1 MKNKSQ
7 NPIITVIGCGMMGS
21 SITWPAAYNGCKIRY
36 VGSPLDGEIIAH
48 ARATGEHLTLKRKI
62 PAGTEFYTVDEMDKA
77 LEGADLSICGVS
89 SFGLDWYLD
98 YVIPRLPDGV
108 PVLSIS
114 KGMIHLGEGKMI
126 SYPERME
133 EVAAAC
139 GKKNIDFCA
148 VGGPCTSYELADL
161 DPSCVTFC
169 GRKIELLREI
179 RDLFEAPYYHVS
191 LSTDVR
197 GVECAVALK
206 NFGQAVREMRILLGL
221 CGGHP
226 DNIELGAGD
235 LYVTVF
241 GGRTRK
247 IGTLLG
253 TGMSFKDA
261 MEALKGVTLES
272 IAIAG
277 RTVEAA
283 KTLESMGV
291 IKADDLPLLYHI
303 GRLLDNETGIDVPWK
318 KFEKEVY

>member
-1 MKNKSQ
+1 
-7 NPIITVIGCGMMGS
+7 
-21 SITWPAAYNGCKIRY
+21 
-36 VGSPLDGEIIAH
+36 
-48 ARATGEHLTLKRKI
+48 
-62 PAGTEFYTVDEMDKA
+62 
-77 LEGADLSICGVS
+77 
-89 SFGLDWYLD
+89 
-98 YVIPRLPDGV
+98 
-108 PVLSIS
+108 
-114 KGMIHLGEGKMI
+114 
-126 SYPERME
+126 
-133 EVAAAC
+133 
-139 GKKNIDFCA
+139 
-148 VGGPCTSYELADL
+148 
-161 DPSCVTFC
+161 
-169 GRKIELLREI
+169 
-179 RDLFEAPYYHVS
+179 
-191 LSTDVR
+191 
-197 GVECAVALK
+197 
-206 NFGQAVREMRILLGL
+206 MRILLNL

-235 LYVTVF
+235 LYVAVF